1 MSELRKEAL
10 ERISIR
16 VGETIS
22 LTPVNN
28 AGESRIFHILEEL
41 GSGGTTIAYKVEYEG
56 ADNNRYLYVLKEIYP
71 IPHGDNPAIR
81 RNGNSLEIDSYDEK
95 VPSASNYSVYRKQ
108 FEAAYRVQND
118 MATGENAVACMTT
131 SLPIG
136 LYEDRASSQNGN
148 YTLYGLFQYLVG
160 HTLKKHKETSLLE
173 LIDIQRKI
181 AEVVKTYH
189 THGYLWL
196 DIKEANVN
204 VVGAGAVQ
212 SVSMF
217 DFGSLISRDK
227 LEQYNADSEPDFVL
241 SFSPTSS
248 DLLLPKEM
256 ESLLSMSRTYGI
268 EFVDPRTE
276 ARKIKLLGTYGI
288 QADVFLL
295 GSMLFKRL
303 MGKAPSK
310 TDCEQLQNGTFD
322 MTRFVMLTGYPEI
335 ISVKIKRILMNCLNY
350 EKRNKRYPSVSAY
363 MTDLKELYLDLCTH
377 EGLSIVE
384 GNARKYVT
392 LCCNQ
397 YLKNVLTGDT
407 DGKFKHLKKLQGRFE
422 SRVSLRSDSSHQNVL
437 PSAAIDSA
445 PSPSENS
452 ENNRLV
458 FLYGDGGMGK
468 STALYD
474 YMRETASVTP
484 IYIELSQYRFIDRD
498 SSFVFKKIFDDICNK
513 FIDAAGFVEKER
525 LSRIEDIL
533 MESLKVPDS
542 NDPRPQYVLLLDGYN
557 EISREDRGGFDVE
570 IARIIDT
577 WKNCRIVITGRNLP
591 TDYEGKEIPTY
602 EHFSRFEFIG
612 ISEDERR
619 SLIER
624 NYPDRTDRIQKDERL
639 WEVLRIP
646 MFMGMFLQ
654 LNIDTSAVVHT
665 RGEILDQF
673 ITKTEKDAAEEIA
686 KRQTGNAESAALR
699 RFIVCFSL
707 TFAANAMDADRL
719 YSLDKN
725 TLSARIQSGNLLYL
739 VQRVGANKVSVYDC
753 VTSNTITKGGIGFD
767 DDRFDFRQMKIQK
780 QNPTDISI
788 EELERLA
795 MADMFSID
803 SILHILSVEAGYFY
817 RTTNGTYE
825 FTHQYFRDYFA
836 AKHIQNILITAQ
848 TLDNYGITR
857 DEQFQFTKD
866 YGLDYTWSDDVCI
879 LLGEIIGDYKNE
891 PGYSEE

>member
-1 MSELRKEAL
+1 MNAKIPDGAGRIILDVNKEITL
-10 ERISIR
+10 D
-16 VGETIS
+16 
-22 LTPVNN
+22 LVNCEN
-28 AGESRIFHILEEL
+28 STRTFKIIKVL
-41 GSGGTTIAYKVEYEG
+41 GDGGTAIAYKVSYDG
-56 ADNNRYLYVLKEIYP
+56 ADNNRYIYVLKELYP
-71 IPHGDNPAIR
+71 VPAEGKSVIR
-81 RNGNSLEIDSYDEK
+81 RSGVSLNIDEYDDST
-95 VPSASNYSVYRKQ
+95 PSSHRYKRLREQ
-108 FEAAYRVQND
+108 FEAAYQIQNQL
-118 MATGENAVACMTT
+118 ATGEDAVSCMTT

-136 LYEDRASSQNGN
+136 LYEDHASSTKGN
-148 YTLYGLFQYLVG
+148 YAVYGLFQYQVG
-160 HTLKKHKETSLLE
+160 KTLKGYTEKSLLE

-181 AEVVKTYH
+181 AEVVKAYH
-189 THGYLWL
+189 EHGFLWL
-196 DIKEANVN
+196 DIKDANVN

-217 DFGSLISRDK
+217 DFGSLFSK
-227 LEQYNADSEPDFVL
+227 MELMNYSASGKTELAL
-241 SFSPTSS
+241 SFTPTSS
-248 DLLLPKEM
+248 EMLLPEELESILSSEQSGGFCFVNPNHQM
-256 ESLLSMSRTYGI
+256 EIHTLG
-268 EFVDPRTE
+268 EFGEQTD
-276 ARKIKLLGTYGI
+276 I
-288 QADVFLL
+288 FLL
-295 GSMLFKRL
+295 GSLMFKRL
-303 MGKAPSK
+303 MGKAP
-310 TDCEQLQNGTFD
+310 TVQDCEQLQEGTFD
-322 MTRFVMLTGYPEI
+322 MARFERLKGQSRLFVSRLKEI
-335 ISVKIKRILMNCLNY
+335 LSQCLNY
-350 EKRNKRYPSVSAY
+350 DDRGERYESVSAY
-363 MTDLKELYLDLCTH
+363 MTDLKELYLELCTQ

-384 GNARKYVT
+384 GNARNYVT
-392 LCCNQ
+392 ICCER
-397 YLKNVLTGDT
+397 YLSTILNGDT
-407 DGKFKHLKKLQGRFE
+407 DGKFKNLKKLQGRFE
-422 SRVSLRSDSSHQNVL
+422 SRVSLRSDRNQKTVL
-437 PSAAIDSA
+437 PSTAIDSA
-445 PSPSENS
+445 PSLEGSDDY
-452 ENNRLV
+452 NRLV

-498 SSFVFKKIFDDICNK
+498 SSFVFKKIFEDICNK

-533 MESLKVPDS
+533 MESLKVLDS

-619 SLIER
+619 SLIET

-686 KRQTGNAESAALR
+686 KRQTGNAENAALR

-707 TFAANAMDADRL
+707 TFAANTMDADRL
-719 YSLDKN
+719 FSLDKN
-725 TLSARIQSGNLLYL
+725 TLSSRINLGNLLYL
-739 VQRVGANKVSVYDC
+739 AQRVGEKKVSVYDC
-753 VTSNTITKGGIGFD
+753 VTANTVTKAAIGFD
-767 DDRFDFRQMKIQK
+767 DDRFDFKQMKIQK
-780 QNPTDISI
+780 QNPTGISMD
-788 EELERLA
+788 ELEKLA

-817 RTTNGTYE
+817 RTTNGAYE

-836 AKHIQNILITAQ
+836 AKHIQNILNTAQ
-848 TLDNYGITR
+848 TLDNYGLTR
-857 DEQFQFTKD
+857 DEQLQFTKD

-891 PGYSEE
+891 PGYSEP

>member
-71 IPHGDNPAIR
+71 IPYGDNPAIR

-95 VPSASNYSVYRKQ
+95 VPSTSSYSVYRKQ

-118 MATGENAVACMTT
+118 MATGENTVACMTT

-350 EKRNKRYPSVSAY
+350 EKRNKRFPSVCAY

-422 SRVSLRSDSSHQNVL
+422 SRVSLRSDSNQKAVL
-437 PSAAIDSA
+437 PSTAIDSA
-445 PSPSENS
+445 PSLEGSDD
-452 ENNRLV
+452 NNRLV

-498 SSFVFKKIFDDICNK
+498 SSFVFKKIFEDICNK

-591 TDYEGKEIPTY
+591 TGYEGKEITTY

-612 ISEDERR
+612 ISEDERK
-619 SLIER
+619 SLVEKKYPER
-624 NYPDRTDRIQKDERL
+624 IVRIQHDERL
-639 WEVLRIP
+639 WDVLRIP
-646 MFMGMFLQ
+646 MFMGMFIQFDSNLFDDGQ
-654 LNIDTSAVVHT
+654 NISIHT

-673 ITKTEKDAAEEIA
+673 ILKTERDAAKHIA
-686 KRQTGNAESAALR
+686 QRHSDVMTNQAALR
-699 RFIVCFSL
+699 PFLVRYALPFVANEMDRDRSFVMSEFQL
-707 TFAANAMDADRL
+707 VQAANKAWEL
-719 YSLDKN
+719 
-725 TLSARIQSGNLLYL
+725 
-739 VQRVGANKVSVYDC
+739 
-753 VTSNTITKGGIGFD
+753 FD
-767 DDRFDFRQMKIQK
+767 DEENLMVGCLLGIDVPEKPKKIK
-780 QNPTDISI
+780 QIFT
-788 EELERLA
+788 
-795 MADMFSID
+795 
-803 SILHILSVEAGYFY
+803 HILNSEASYCY
-817 RTTNGTYE
+817 KYKTSTATYS
-825 FTHQYFRDYFA
+825 FVHRYFRDYFA
-836 AKHIQNILITAQ
+836 AKHVQNILNIAKA
-848 TLDNYGITR
+848 LGENGLSR
-857 DEQFQFTKD
+857 DEQLQFTKD

>member
-1 MSELRKEAL
+1 MTTKIPDGADRNYLGVNDKIKLDLVNCEGSSRTF
-10 ERISIR
+10 
-16 VGETIS
+16 TINE
-22 LTPVNN
+22 V
-28 AGESRIFHILEEL
+28 L
-41 GSGGTTIAYKVEYEG
+41 GCGGTAIAYKVNYDG
-56 ADNNRYLYVLKEIYP
+56 ADKNKYVYVLKELYPVPAEGDKAILRVRASLNIDRYEDEVSPIYSYKRKRKEFEASYS
-71 IPHGDNPAIR
+71 IQ
-81 RNGNSLEIDSYDEK
+81 NSL
-95 VPSASNYSVYRKQ
+95 
-108 FEAAYRVQND
+108 
-118 MATGENAVACMTT
+118 ATGENAVACMTT

-136 LYEDRASSQNGN
+136 LYEDRASSLNGN
-148 YTLYGLFQYLVG
+148 YAAYGLFQYQVG
-160 HTLKKHKETSLLE
+160 KTLKDYSENSLLE

-181 AEVVKTYH
+181 AEVVKVYH
-189 THGYLWL
+189 EHGFLWL
-196 DIKEANVN
+196 DIKDANVN
-204 VVGAGAVQ
+204 IVGSGTVQ

-217 DFGSLISRDK
+217 DFGSLFSKAELINYGVLGETNLS
-227 LEQYNADSEPDFVL
+227 L
-241 SFSPTSS
+241 SFTPTSS
-248 DLLLPKEM
+248 EVLLPEEL
-256 ESLLSMSRTYGI
+256 ESILSSKRSGGFG
-268 EFVDPRTE
+268 FVDTSIHQME
-276 ARKIKLLGTYGI
+276 IHTLGEFGEQTDI
-288 QADVFLL
+288 FLL
-295 GSMLFKRL
+295 GSLLFKRL
-303 MGKAPSK
+303 MGKAP
-310 TDCEQLQNGTFD
+310 TVQDCEQLQEGTFD
-322 MTRFVMLTGYPEI
+322 MARFERLKGQSRLFVSRLKEI
-335 ISVKIKRILMNCLNY
+335 LSQCLNY
-350 EKRNKRYPSVSAY
+350 DDRGERYESVSAY
-363 MTDLKELYLDLCTH
+363 MTDLKELYLELCTK

-384 GNARKYVT
+384 GNARNYVT
-392 LCCNQ
+392 ICCER
-397 YLKNVLTGDT
+397 YLSTILNGDT
-407 DGKFKHLKKLQGRFE
+407 DGKFKNLKKLQGRFE
-422 SRVSLRSDSSHQNVL
+422 SRVSLRSDRNQKTVL
-437 PSAAIDSA
+437 PSTAIDSA
-445 PSPSENS
+445 PSLEGSDDY
-452 ENNRLV
+452 NRLV

-498 SSFVFKKIFDDICNK
+498 SSFVFKKIFEDICNK

-533 MESLKVPDS
+533 MESLKVLDS

-619 SLIER
+619 SLIET

-686 KRQTGNAESAALR
+686 KRQTGNAENAALR

-707 TFAANAMDADRL
+707 TFAANTMDADRL
-719 YSLDKN
+719 FSLDKN
-725 TLSARIQSGNLLYL
+725 TLSSRINLGNLLYL
-739 VQRVGANKVSVYDC
+739 AQRVGEKKVSVYDC
-753 VTSNTITKGGIGFD
+753 VTANTVTKAAIGFD
-767 DDRFDFRQMKIQK
+767 DDRFDFKQMKIQK
-780 QNPTDISI
+780 QNPTGISMD
-788 EELERLA
+788 ELEKLA

-817 RTTNGTYE
+817 RTTNGAYE

-836 AKHIQNILITAQ
+836 AKHIQNILNTAQ
-848 TLDNYGITR
+848 TLDNYGLTR
-857 DEQFQFTKD
+857 DEQLQFTKD

-891 PGYSEE
+891 PGYSEP

>member
-1 MSELRKEAL
+1 MNAKIPDGAGRIILDVNKEITL
-10 ERISIR
+10 D
-16 VGETIS
+16 
-22 LTPVNN
+22 LVNCEN
-28 AGESRIFHILEEL
+28 STRTFKIIEVL
-41 GSGGTTIAYKVEYEG
+41 GNGGTAIAYKVSYDG
-56 ADNNRYLYVLKEIYP
+56 ADDNRYIYVLKELYP
-71 IPHGDNPAIR
+71 VPAEGKNVIR
-81 RNGNSLEIDSYDEK
+81 RSGASLDIDEYDESA
-95 VPSASNYSVYRKQ
+95 PSSHRYKRLREQ
-108 FEAAYRVQND
+108 FEAAYRIQNQL
-118 MATGENAVACMTT
+118 ATGEEAVSCMTT

-136 LYEDRASSQNGN
+136 LYEDHASSAKGN
-148 YTLYGLFQYLVG
+148 YAVYGLFQYQVG
-160 HTLKKHKETSLLE
+160 KTLKGYTEKSLLE

-181 AEVVKTYH
+181 AEVVKAYH
-189 THGYLWL
+189 EHGFLWL
-196 DIKEANVN
+196 DIKDANVN

-217 DFGSLISRDK
+217 DFGSLFSKTELINYSTSGETE
-227 LEQYNADSEPDFVL
+227 LAL
-241 SFSPTSS
+241 SFTPTSS
-248 DLLLPKEM
+248 ELLLPQEL
-256 ESLLSMSRTYGI
+256 ESILSSKRICG
-268 EFVDPRTE
+268 FSSVDPRKH
-276 ARKIKLLGTYGI
+276 ARKIQTLGKFGEQT
-288 QADVFLL
+288 DLFLL

-303 MGKAPSK
+303 MGTAPSIK
-310 TDCEQLQNGTFD
+310 DCEQLQDGNFD
-322 MTRFVMLTGYPEI
+322 MMRFTKLNDYSELVV
-335 ISVKIKRILMNCLNY
+335 SKIRKILVQCLNY
-350 EKRNKRYPSVSAY
+350 DNRDERYESVSAY
-363 MTDLKELYLDLCTH
+363 MTDLKELYLELCTQ

-384 GNARKYVT
+384 GNARNYVAI
-392 LCCNQ
+392 CCER
-397 YLKNVLTGDT
+397 YLSTILNGDT

-422 SRVSLRSDSSHQNVL
+422 SRVSLRSDSNQKTVL
-437 PSAAIDSA
+437 PSTAIDSA
-445 PSPSENS
+445 PTLEGSND
-452 ENNRLV
+452 NNRLV

-498 SSFVFKKIFDDICNK
+498 SSFVFKKIFEDICNK

-602 EHFSRFEFIG
+602 EHFTRFEFIG

-619 SLIER
+619 SLIET

-686 KRQTGNAESAALR
+686 KRQTGNAENAALR

-719 YSLDKN
+719 FSLDKN
-725 TLSARIQSGNLLYL
+725 TLSSYIQSGNLLYL

-817 RTTNGTYE
+817 RTTNGAYE

-848 TLDNYGITR
+848 TLDNYGLSR
-857 DEQFQFTKD
+857 DEQLQFTKD

>member
-1 MSELRKEAL
+1 M
-10 ERISIR
+10 
-16 VGETIS
+16 
-22 LTPVNN
+22 
-28 AGESRIFHILEEL
+28 
-41 GSGGTTIAYKVEYEG
+41 
-56 ADNNRYLYVLKEIYP
+56 LKEIYP
-71 IPHGDNPAIR
+71 IPHGDNPPIR
-81 RNGNSLEIDSYDEK
+81 RNGNSLEIDSYDK
-95 VPSASNYSVYRKQ
+95 KATPTNCYAFYRKQ
-108 FEAAYRVQND
+108 FESAYRVQND

-136 LYEDRASSQNGN
+136 LYEDRTSSQNGN

-160 HTLKKHKETSLLE
+160 NTLKKYKEASLLE

-189 THGYLWL
+189 DYGYLWL

-217 DFGSLISRDK
+217 DFGSLISKDK
-227 LEQYNADSEPDFVL
+227 LEQYKNGEEPDFVL

-256 ESLLSMSRTYGI
+256 ASLLSMSRSSELGL
-268 EFVDPRTE
+268 VDPKTA
-276 ARKIKLLGTYGI
+276 ARKINLLGTYGI
-288 QADVFLL
+288 QADIFLL
-295 GSMLFKRL
+295 GSLLFKRL
-303 MGKAPSK
+303 MGYVPSEQ
-310 TDCEQLQNGTFD
+310 DCEQLQNGTFD
-322 MTRFVMLTGYPEI
+322 MDRFTMLTGYPGK
-335 ISVKIKRILMNCLNY
+335 ISAKIKSILINCLNY
-350 EKRNKRYPSVSAY
+350 EKRNKRYTTVSAY

-407 DGKFKHLKKLQGRFE
+407 DGKFKHLKQLQGRFE
-422 SRVSLRSDSSHQNVL
+422 SRVSLRSDSSHKNVL
-437 PSAAIDSA
+437 PSTAIDSA
-445 PSPSENS
+445 PSLADNS
-452 ENNRLV
+452 KNNRLV

-484 IYIELSQYRFIDRD
+484 IYIELSQYRFIDRE
-498 SSFVFKKIFDDICNK
+498 SSFVFKKIFEDICNK

-542 NDPRPQYVLLLDGYN
+542 KDPRPQYVLLLDGYN
-557 EISREDRGGFDVE
+557 EISRENRGGFDVE
-570 IARIIDT
+570 ISRIIDT
-577 WKNCRIVITGRNLP
+577 WNNCRIVITGRNLP
-591 TDYEGKEIPTY
+591 IDYEGKEIPIY
-602 EHFSRFEFIG
+602 DHFSRFEFIG
-612 ISEDERR
+612 ISEYERR
-619 SLIER
+619 SLIETY
-624 NYPDRTDRIQKDERL
+624 YPDRTDRIQKDERL
-639 WEVLRIP
+639 WDVLRIP

-654 LNIDTSAVVHT
+654 LNIDTSVVVHT

-686 KRQTGNAESAALR
+686 KRQTGNAENAALR

-707 TFAANAMDADRL
+707 TFVANAMDADRL
-719 YSLDKN
+719 FSIDKQ
-725 TLSARIQSGNLLYL
+725 TLSSRIESGNHLYL
-739 VQRVGANKVSVYDC
+739 VQRVGSNKVSVYDC
-753 VTSNTITKGGIGFD
+753 VTVNTVTKTAIGFE
-767 DDRFDFRQMKIQK
+767 DDRFDFKQMKIQK
-780 QNPTDISI
+780 QHSRDISM

-795 MADMFSID
+795 IADMFSID
-803 SILHILSVEAGYFY
+803 SILHILSVEAGYIY

-836 AKHIQNILITAQ
+836 AKHIQNILSIAY
-848 TLDNYGITR
+848 TLNEYGVTKE
-857 DEQFQFTKD
+857 EQLQFTID
-866 YGLDYTWSDDVCI
+866 YGLDYTWSDDVCL

-891 PGYSEE
+891 PGYNEK